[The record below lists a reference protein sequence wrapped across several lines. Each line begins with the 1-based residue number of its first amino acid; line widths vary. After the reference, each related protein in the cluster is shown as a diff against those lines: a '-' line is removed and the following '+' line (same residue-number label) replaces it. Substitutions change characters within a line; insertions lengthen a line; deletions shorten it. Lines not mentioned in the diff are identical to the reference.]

1 MNEIRLQWRL
11 RSYDWLGRTQRF
23 IVRPFVYTL
32 LLALLCT
39 VLFHAPFVAQL
50 QQKIPGQYGLQAT
63 LWLVLLLLNSLVF
76 TLLSLPGLPRL
87 QRVLLTSFFLIAGI
101 SHYFISHFGT
111 VIDRAMLQNVL
122 ETDLAEASALLNP
135 DLVVTMTAWLLLLS
149 WLNWKIAFQPQAWRL
164 GLRQWLLSLVLISSS
179 LGVIAATQYA
189 ELASFFRNYRDVK
202 YYALPLSPVSAAV
215 AVSKQQIAAAF
226 PPQFQQLATDVHVLA
241 RAATPRTLVLV
252 LGETARADH
261 FQLNGYQRPTNPRLS
276 ELPVVSFSQ
285 VSACGTATA
294 HSVPCMFSAMGREN
308 YDETIAK
315 NSSNILDI
323 LQSSGVAVHW
333 YDNNSGCKGVCD
345 RVQHQMLFA
354 KPECEEG
361 CSDAV
366 LLQALRQELSASSQ
380 QDRIIVLHQLGS
392 HGPEYYRRS
401 QQAQKAFRPECTNK
415 ELNHCP
421 SEHIVNAYDN
431 SLVATDALLADAITQ
446 LTQLPNSALLYV
458 SDHGESLGE
467 NGVYLHGLP
476 YWMAPKA
483 QTEVPLI
490 WWMSPSFA
498 NSQALD
504 LACLQQ
510 KKQQPLSHDHLF
522 HSLPALFA
530 RASSAFKTE
539 LNLFASCTGRQDDV
553 ALGADMKWLRHA

>member
-1 MNEIRLQWRL
+1 MNEIRLLWRT
-11 RSYDWLGRTQRF
+11 RSFSGLGFNQRF
-23 IVRPFVYTL
+23 MVRPYVYTL
-32 LLALLCT
+32 LLALLCS
-39 VLFHAPFVAQL
+39 VLFHAPFLAQL
-50 QQKIPGQYGLQAT
+50 QQKIPGQYALQAI
-63 LWLVLLLLNSLVF
+63 LWLTLLLLNSLIF
-76 TLLSLPGLPRL
+76 TLFSIPGLARL
-87 QRVLLTSFFLIAGI
+87 QRIVLTSFFLTAVI

-135 DLVVTMTAWLLLLS
+135 DLVGTTVGWLLLLS
-149 WLNWKIAFQPQAWRL
+149 VLHWKIHFQPQPWRVVA
-164 GLRQWLLSLVLISSS
+164 RQWVLSLLVLSTS
-179 LGVIAATQYA
+179 LGGIAATQYA

-226 PPQFQQLATDVHVLA
+226 PPTFQQLAADAHVIA
-241 RAATPRTLVLV
+241 PSTKPRTLVMV

-261 FQLNGYQRPTNPRLS
+261 FQLNGYPRPTNPLLS
-276 ELPVVSFSQ
+276 QLPVVSFSR

-308 YDETIAK
+308 YEESIAK

-323 LQSSGVAVHW
+323 LQTSGVAVRW

-345 RVQHQMLFA
+345 RVPNQMLFA
-354 KPECEEG
+354 TPACENG
-361 CSDAV
+361 CTDEV
-366 LLQALRQELSASSQ
+366 LLQALQQELAAPSQ

-392 HGPEYYRRS
+392 HGPEYFRRS
-401 QQAQKAFRPECTNK
+401 QPAQKVFQPECTNK
-415 ELNHCP
+415 ELNHCAAT
-421 SEHIVNAYDN
+421 EIVNAYDN
-431 SLVATDALLADAITQ
+431 SLVATDELLAKVIAQ
-446 LTQLPNSALLYV
+446 LSQQTNSALLYV

-483 QTEVPLI
+483 QTQVPMI

-498 NSQALD
+498 SEQNLD
-504 LACLQQ
+504 FACLQQ
-510 KKQQPLSHDHLF
+510 QQQQPLSHDHLF

-530 RASSAFKTE
+530 RASSAFKPE
-539 LNLFASCTGRQDDV
+539 LNLFARCSQG
-553 ALGADMKWLRHA
+553 